1 MKAWLQLFRVPNLL
15 TVPGDPLAGF
25 LIASGGRL
33 DARVVFAI
41 LASLC
46 LYAAGLAMN
55 DLADFAEDKR
65 DRPKRPLAS
74 GAISRPAAWIAVGNL
89 VIFGLGFCFAA
100 GPNAALMGIGVIM
113 GVTLYNFLTKR
124 IAIIGALNMGVCRG
138 LSLLLGAAAALAPDR
153 LLLDTAAA
161 VQDFNPLLSSVFA
174 ASALLSGQGFFIFA
188 VGAAL
193 LIAIY
198 IAAVTNLARHETRP
212 EYPKIARVLPLGTL
226 LIGFVVLQP
235 FTRSLLFDQSPALWL
250 VGIVL
255 CAFNTSE
262 LMRIPPPPLPPR
274 IGSYIRILP
283 VLQASLCLLPS
294 VPTGL
299 HKTPASFLAAVT
311 LLACVPLHAWLGKK
325 FYAS

>member
-33 DARVVFAI
+33 DARVIFAI

-124 IAIIGALNMGVCRG
+124 IAVIGAINMGVCRG
-138 LSLLLGAAAALAPDR
+138 LSLLLGAAAALAPDQ

-161 VQDFNPLLSSVFA
+161 VQDFNPLLSSAFT
-174 ASALLSGQGFFIFA
+174 ASALLSGQRFFIFA

-193 LIAIY
+193 LIALY

-212 EYPKIARVLPLGTL
+212 EYPKLARILPLGSL
-226 LIGFVVLQP
+226 LIGFVILKQA
-235 FTRSLLFDQSPALWL
+235 TDSLLRDQSPALWL
-250 VGIVL
+250 VAIVL

-274 IGSYIRILP
+274 IGGYIRILP
-283 VLQASLCLLPS
+283 VLQASLCILPS

-299 HKTPASFLAAVT
+299 HKTPASFLAAVA

>member
-33 DARVVFAI
+33 DARVIFAI

-89 VIFGLGFCFAA
+89 VIFGLGFSFAA
-100 GPNAALMGIGVIM
+100 GPNAALMGIGVIL
-113 GVTLYNFLTKR
+113 GVALYNFLTKR

-138 LSLLLGAAAALAPDR
+138 LSLLLGAAAAFAPDQR
-153 LLLDTAAA
+153 FLDTGTALL
-161 VQDFNPLLSSVFA
+161 DFNPLLSAVFTTT
-174 ASALLSGQGFFIFA
+174 ALVSGQRFFIFA
-188 VGAAL
+188 LGAAL
-193 LIAIY
+193 LIALY
-198 IAAVTNLARHETRP
+198 IAAVTNLARHETRH
-212 EYPKIARVLPLGTL
+212 EYPKIARVLPLGAL
-226 LIGFVVLQP
+226 LIGFVLLKQA
-235 FTRSLLFDQSPALWL
+235 TESLLRDQSPALW
-250 VGIVL
+250 VVAIVL
-255 CAFNTSE
+255 CAVNTSE

-299 HKTPASFLAAVT
+299 HKTPASFLAAIA

>member
-25 LIASGGRL
+25 LIASGGHL

-55 DLADFAEDKR
+55 DLADFSEDKQ
-65 DRPKRPLAS
+65 DRPKRPLPS
-74 GAISRPAAWIAVGNL
+74 GAISRPAAWIVTGNL
-89 VIFGLGFCFAA
+89 VIFGLGLSFAA
-100 GPNAALMGIGVIM
+100 GPNAALMGIGVIL
-113 GVTLYNFLTKR
+113 GVTLYNFLAKR

-138 LSLLLGAAAALAPDR
+138 LSLLLGAAAAVAPDQR
-153 LLLDTAAA
+153 FLDTGTGLL
-161 VQDFNPLLSSVFA
+161 DFNPLLSAVFTSTA
-174 ASALLSGQGFFIFA
+174 FVSGQRFFIFA
-188 VGAAL
+188 TGAAL
-193 LIAIY
+193 LIALY

-226 LIGFVVLQP
+226 LIGFVLLKYV
-235 FTRSLLFDQSPALWL
+235 TGSLLFDQSPALWV

-262 LMRIPPPPLPPR
+262 LMRTPPPPLPPR

-294 VPTGL
+294 IATGL
-299 HKTPASFLAAVT
+299 HKTPDSFLSAIV

>member
-25 LIASGGRL
+25 LIASGGHL

-55 DLADFAEDKR
+55 DLADFSEDKQ
-65 DRPKRPLAS
+65 DRPKRPLPS
-74 GAISRPAAWIAVGNL
+74 GAISRPAAWIVTGNL
-89 VIFGLGFCFAA
+89 VIFGLGLSFAA
-100 GPNAALMGIGVIM
+100 GPNAALMGIGVIL
-113 GVTLYNFLTKR
+113 GVTLYNLLTKR

-138 LSLLLGAAAALAPDR
+138 LSLLLGAAAAVAPDQR
-153 LLLDTAAA
+153 FLDTGTGLL
-161 VQDFNPLLSSVFA
+161 DFNPLLSAVFTSTA
-174 ASALLSGQGFFIFA
+174 FVSGQRFFIFA
-188 VGAAL
+188 TGAAL
-193 LIAIY
+193 LIALY

-226 LIGFVVLQP
+226 LIGFVLLKQV
-235 FTRSLLFDQSPALWL
+235 TESLLRDQSPALWV

-262 LMRIPPPPLPPR
+262 LMRTPPPPLPPR

-294 VPTGL
+294 IATGL
-299 HKTPASFLAAVT
+299 HKTPDSFLSAIA

>member
-25 LIASGGRL
+25 LIASGGHL
-33 DARVVFAI
+33 DTRVVFAI

-46 LYAAGLAMN
+46 LYAAGLAIN
-55 DLADFAEDKR
+55 DLADFAEDKQ
-65 DRPKRPLAS
+65 DRPKRPLPS
-74 GAISRPAAWIAVGNL
+74 GAISRPAAWIVTGNL
-89 VIFGLGFCFAA
+89 VIFGLGFSFAA
-100 GPNAALMGIGVIM
+100 GPNAALMGIGVIL

-138 LSLLLGAAAALAPDR
+138 LSLLLGAAAAIAPDQR
-153 LLLDTAAA
+153 FLDTGTGLL
-161 VQDFNPLLSSVFA
+161 DFNPLLSAVFTTTA
-174 ASALLSGQGFFIFA
+174 FVSGQRFFIFA

-193 LIAIY
+193 LIALY

-226 LIGFVVLQP
+226 LIGFILLKQV
-235 FTRSLLFDQSPALWL
+235 TESLLRDQSPALWV

-294 VPTGL
+294 IPTGL
-299 HKTPASFLAAVT
+299 HKTPASFLAAIA

>member
-25 LIASGGRL
+25 LIASGGQL
-33 DARVVFAI
+33 DTRVVFAM

-46 LYAAGLAMN
+46 LYAAGLAIN
-55 DLADFAEDKR
+55 DLADFAEDKQ
-65 DRPKRPLAS
+65 DRPKRPLPS
-74 GAISRPAAWIAVGNL
+74 GAISRPAAWIITGNL
-89 VIFGLGFCFAA
+89 VIFGLGFSFAA
-100 GPNAALMGIGVIM
+100 GPNAALMGIGVIL

-138 LSLLLGAAAALAPDR
+138 LSLLLGAAAAIAPDQR
-153 LLLDTAAA
+153 FLDTGTGLL
-161 VQDFNPLLSSVFA
+161 DFNPLLSAIFTTTAFV
-174 ASALLSGQGFFIFA
+174 SGQRFFIFA

-193 LIAIY
+193 LIALY

-226 LIGFVVLQP
+226 LIGFVLLKQV
-235 FTRSLLFDQSPALWL
+235 TESLLRDQSPALWV

-294 VPTGL
+294 IPTGL
-299 HKTPASFLAAVT
+299 HKTPASFLSAIA

>member
-1 MKAWLQLFRVPNLL
+1 V
-15 TVPGDPLAGF
+15 
-25 LIASGGRL
+25 
-33 DARVVFAI
+33 
-41 LASLC
+41 
-46 LYAAGLAMN
+46 
-55 DLADFAEDKR
+55 
-65 DRPKRPLAS
+65 
-74 GAISRPAAWIAVGNL
+74 AWIVTGNL
-89 VIFGLGFCFAA
+89 VIFGLGLSFAA

-138 LSLLLGAAAALAPDR
+138 LSLLLGAAAAIAPDQR
-153 LLLDTAAA
+153 FLDTGTGLL
-161 VQDFNPLLSSVFA
+161 DFNPLLSTVFTTT
-174 ASALLSGQGFFIFA
+174 ALVSGQRFFIFA

-193 LIAIY
+193 LIALY

-226 LIGFVVLQP
+226 LIGFVLLKQV
-235 FTRSLLFDQSPALWL
+235 TESLLRDQSPALWV

-274 IGSYIRILP
+274 IGNYIRILP

-294 VPTGL
+294 IATGL
-299 HKTPASFLAAVT
+299 HKTPDSFLSAIA

>member
-33 DARVVFAI
+33 DTRVVFAI

-100 GPNAALMGIGVIM
+100 GPNTALMGIGVIM

-138 LSLLLGAAAALAPDR
+138 LSLLLGAAAALAPDQR
-153 LLLDTAAA
+153 FLDAGAAL
-161 VQDFNPLLSSVFA
+161 QDFNPLLSSVFA
-174 ASALLSGQGFFIFA
+174 ASAPLSGQRFFIFA
-188 VGAAL
+188 IGAAL
-193 LIAIY
+193 LIALY
-198 IAAVTNLARHETRP
+198 IAAVTNIARHETRP
-212 EYPKIARVLPLGTL
+212 DYPKIARVLPLGTL
-226 LIGFVVLQP
+226 LIGFVLLKQA
-235 FTRSLLFDQSPALWL
+235 TDSLLRDQSPALWL

-274 IGSYIRILP
+274 IGGYIRILP

-294 VPTGL
+294 IPTGL
-299 HKTPASFLAAVT
+299 HKTPASFLAAVA

>member
-25 LIASGGRL
+25 LIASGGQL
-33 DARVVFAI
+33 DTRVVFAM

-46 LYAAGLAMN
+46 LYAAGLAIN
-55 DLADFAEDKR
+55 DLADFAEDKQ
-65 DRPKRPLAS
+65 DRPKRPLPS
-74 GAISRPAAWIAVGNL
+74 GAISRPAAWIITGNL
-89 VIFGLGFCFAA
+89 VIFGLGFSFAA
-100 GPNAALMGIGVIM
+100 GPNAALMGIGVIL

-138 LSLLLGAAAALAPDR
+138 LSLLLGAAAAIAPDQR
-153 LLLDTAAA
+153 FLDTGTGLL
-161 VQDFNPLLSSVFA
+161 DFNPLLSAIFTTTAFV
-174 ASALLSGQGFFIFA
+174 SGQRFFIFA

-193 LIAIY
+193 LIALY

-226 LIGFVVLQP
+226 LIGFVLLKQV
-235 FTRSLLFDQSPALWL
+235 TESLLRDQSPALWV

-294 VPTGL
+294 IPTGL
-299 HKTPASFLAAVT
+299 HKTPASFLSAIA
-311 LLACVPLHAWLGKK
+311 LLASVPLHAWLGKK

>member
-1 MKAWLQLFRVPNLL
+1 MKVWLQLFRVPNLL

-25 LIASGGRL
+25 LIASGGQL
-33 DARVVFAI
+33 DTRVVFAM

-46 LYAAGLAMN
+46 LYAAGLAIN
-55 DLADFAEDKR
+55 DLADFAEDKQ
-65 DRPKRPLAS
+65 DRPKRPLPS
-74 GAISRPAAWIAVGNL
+74 GAISRPAAWIVTGNL
-89 VIFGLGFCFAA
+89 VIFGLGFSFAA
-100 GPNAALMGIGVIM
+100 GPNAALMGIGVIL

-124 IAIIGALNMGVCRG
+124 IAVIGALNMGVCRG
-138 LSLLLGAAAALAPDR
+138 LSLLLGAAAAIAPDQR
-153 LLLDTAAA
+153 FLDTGTGLL
-161 VQDFNPLLSSVFA
+161 DFNPLLSAVFTTT
-174 ASALLSGQGFFIFA
+174 ALVSGQRFFIFA

-193 LIAIY
+193 LIALY

-226 LIGFVVLQP
+226 LIGFVLLKQV
-235 FTRSLLFDQSPALWL
+235 TESLLRDQSPALWV

-262 LMRIPPPPLPPR
+262 LMRIPAPPLPPR

-294 VPTGL
+294 IPTGL
-299 HKTPASFLAAVT
+299 HKTPASFLAAIA

>member
-138 LSLLLGAAAALAPDR
+138 LSLLLGAAAALAPDL